1 MIRAMST
8 TPEAPKPRRMSRPS
22 WLDPRIIGGLVLV
35 IAAVVIGA
43 RVIGSSQHTTPVLSA
58 AHDLAEGTVLTA
70 TDVVTVEVNLG
81 DGTGMYLSADSVVAG
96 RALQEQ
102 VRSGELVPAGAL
114 GDPLTGRVLVVPV
127 ASERMPPGVGHG
139 SVIDIYLITG
149 DGENAVTTPLAQQVT
164 VQSVSN
170 PSSGGLSSAG
180 LSQYQ
185 VAVLLPADR
194 ADTLVRKLP
203 TGDALVVLVSGPA
216 K

>member
-1 MIRAMST
+1 MIPAMST
-8 TPEAPKPRRMSRPS
+8 PEPPKPRRMSRPS

-43 RVIGSSQHTTPVLSA
+43 RVIGSSQHTTPVLA
-58 AHDLAEGTVLTA
+58 ASHDLAGGTVLTA

-81 DGTGMYLSADSVVAG
+81 DGTGKYLSADSVVAG
-96 RALQEQ
+96 RALQEP

-114 GDPLTGRVLVVPV
+114 GEPLTGRVLVVPV
-127 ASERMPPGVGHG
+127 TSERMPPGVGHG

-164 VQSVSN
+164 VQSVSS
-170 PSSGGLSSAG
+170 PSSGGLSGAG
-180 LSQYQ
+180 ISQYQ
-185 VAVLLPADR
+185 VAVLLPADE

-203 TGDALVVLVSGPA
+203 TGDALVVLVSGPV